1 MERVLVIRADALES
15 CVIEVETRLVVKVV
29 EWDCFLA
36 LYFVEVKHMWIVGP
50 ICVCGAVQDEPI

>member
-1 MERVLVIRADALES
+1 MERVLVMGADALES

-36 LYFVEVKHMWIVGP
+36 SYFVEVKHMWIVGR
-50 ICVCGAVQDEPI
+50 ICV